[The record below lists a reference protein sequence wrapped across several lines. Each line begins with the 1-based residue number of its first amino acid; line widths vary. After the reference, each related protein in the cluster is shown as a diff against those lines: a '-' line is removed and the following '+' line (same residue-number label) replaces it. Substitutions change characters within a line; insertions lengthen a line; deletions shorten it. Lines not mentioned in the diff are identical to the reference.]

1 LTAEDWHFVLRCKR
15 LEEILK
21 YLGGTDYADVL
32 SHLPEGKPD
41 PEAVT
46 LVLYDQLFK
55 EYSKVLRSVP
65 RPGAL
70 FLRALL
76 SRYEAE
82 NVKTI
87 LRGVWSAMPASE
99 IRFFM
104 YRLGGLS
111 RMPFRALLQAEKI
124 GACIELLKPTIFYT
138 PLVHAIPQFEAQNRL
153 FPLEVAIDM
162 AAFEYIV
169 VTLRS
174 LTRGD
179 RRHAE
184 VLIGALVDSENLCWL
199 VRFRHIYGLS
209 AEESINYI
217 LAGGARLGIRDL
229 ATLARSPDLSSFL
242 QTLPEPYG
250 DVLRQAKDWPEIR
263 PLLDKWF
270 VVQLWKVFH
279 RDPFQIALQ
288 VSYLLVKEMEI
299 RALEGLVGASDLG
312 LPTGRSIEFL
322 SLPIAGGVRV

>member
-1 LTAEDWHFVLRCKR
+1 LTAEDWHFLVRCKG

-21 YLGGTDYADVL
+21 YLAGTDYAEVL
-32 SHLPEGKPD
+32 SHLPEGKPE
-41 PEAVT
+41 PEGIT
-46 LVLYDQLFK
+46 LALYDQLFRA
-55 EYSKVLRSVP
+55 YAKVLRSVP
-65 RPGAL
+65 RRGAV

-76 SRYEAE
+76 LRYEAE
-82 NVKTI
+82 NIKTV

-111 RMPFRALLQAEKI
+111 RLPFTELLQAEKI
-124 GACIELLKPTIFYT
+124 RTCIELLKPTIFYT

-162 AAFEYIV
+162 AVFEHIV
-169 VTLRS
+169 ITLRS

-199 VRFRHIYGLS
+199 VRFRHVYGLS
-209 AEESINYI
+209 PEESINYI
-217 LAGGARLGIRDL
+217 LTGGTRLGIRDL
-229 ATLARSPDLSSFL
+229 ATLARSPDLSTFL
-242 QTLPEPYG
+242 QALPQPYS
-250 DVLRQAKDWPEIR
+250 DVLRQAKDWPEIH
-263 PLLDKWF
+263 PLLDRWF
-270 VVQLWKVFH
+270 VAQLWKVFH

-288 VSYLLVKEMEI
+288 VSYLLLKEMEI
-299 RALEGLVGASDLG
+299 RALEGLVCASDLG
-312 LPTGRSIEFL
+312 LPTGGSIESL